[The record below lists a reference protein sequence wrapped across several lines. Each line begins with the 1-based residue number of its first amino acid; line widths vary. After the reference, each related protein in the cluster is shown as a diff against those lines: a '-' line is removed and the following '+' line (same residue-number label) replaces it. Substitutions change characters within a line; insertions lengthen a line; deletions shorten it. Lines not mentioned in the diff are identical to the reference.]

1 MICIDTAVLIW
12 GVQGVA
18 KGSHRQRM
26 VDLTDRYLRSLRD
39 KKEILMIP
47 TPVLAEYLQGF
58 ADPRERT
65 NQLEALQRFYFIPS
79 FDVPSAYLAAELS
92 QSPEVHSLAREGD
105 RQALKTDVQIIATAI
120 THQAERIITGNVKE
134 FRQIAKGKIP
144 ISEVP
149 EVELQTELDY
159 ES

>member
-1 MICIDTAVLIW
+1 
-12 GVQGVA
+12 
-18 KGSHRQRM
+18 M
-26 VDLTDRYLRSLRD
+26 VDLTDRFLRSLKD
-39 KKEILMIP
+39 QNEILMIP

-58 ADPRERT
+58 PDPRERT
-65 NQLEALQRFYFIPS
+65 SQLEALQRFCFIPS

-92 QSPEVHSLAREGD
+92 QSPEAQALAREGD

-120 THQAERIITGNVKE
+120 THQAERIVTGNVKE

-159 ES
+159 EG